1 MEFYILIIIKI
12 NLCVLTYFFNP
23 FFVLT
28 KKTKL
33 KKHRKYLAH
42 CEAQPI
48 LACSLKYLQLNKIN
62 IVQQFR
68 INNIITYSILVII
81 YRVFMISLFMINCF
95 FIYIT

>member
-1 MEFYILIIIKI
+1 MVFYILIIMKI

-23 FFVLT
+23 FFILT

-48 LACSLKYLQLNKIN
+48 LARSLKYLQLNKVN
-62 IVQQFR
+62 IVQHFR
-68 INNIITYSILVII
+68 INNIITYTILVII
-81 YRVFMISLFMINCF
+81 YRISLFMINW
-95 FIYIT
+95 YILF